1 MGSGDARAAAGSSSC
16 PAHHESLRALGPPLH
31 LSRCE
36 PGGHRAAWGREG
48 PGFSAAPSRLWPTA
62 LSLLSQHQRLLPKG
76 GKGLSVGPWAC
87 LLSQP
92 PPSGPAPLQVRVP
105 LWAWPPPELGSTE
118 GWTGHPLLPKAE
130 SWVKSGSQTKS
141 VSVGSPRAPSGGG
154 AHLST
159 GEEKKPLAKA
169 PGLHTEAGAA

>member
-1 MGSGDARAAAGSSSC
+1 MGSGDARAAAGSC

-87 LLSQP
+87 LLGAATS
-92 PPSGPAPLQVRVP
+92 VRPCTFAGKGTAVG
-105 LWAWPPPELGSTE
+105 LAASRAGEHRGLDWPPTASQGRILGE
-118 GWTGHPLLPKAE
+118 VWQPDQIGLRGQPQGPQWRR
-130 SWVKSGSQTKS
+130 GSS
-141 VSVGSPRAPSGGG
+141 VYR
-154 AHLST
+154 
-159 GEEKKPLAKA
+159 
-169 PGLHTEAGAA
+169 